1 MMTMLHIRKSILLC
15 SLILV
20 SFCFTGCE
28 EWLDV
33 SPKTQIKSDD
43 NFSTEQGYKDA
54 LTGVYLLL
62 TDESL
67 YGKELTFGM
76 LDAMGQYYTGIA
88 TNNTYRYDAAF
99 DYQNAECEQRINSI
113 WSKVYTALS
122 NDNELIAHIDDADST
137 MFTGRNY
144 HLIRGEA
151 YALRAFLHFDLVRLW
166 GAPYAEGKT
175 DRCIPYMKNVTAD
188 VTPLCTVE
196 DALNSSLEDL
206 AIAEYELSRD
216 PVITGSNN
224 TSTEE
229 ELENADVNYERDR
242 TFKLNY
248 YGVKLLQARIYLYM
262 GLYNEALTAA
272 EAVMQQSTFYWTP
285 DEEINVAEDEQRNRI
300 FSEELVFALYDS
312 DLRTRYS
319 TYFTSNNQ
327 MSLIMNEASYHA
339 VYELFK
345 TGYFG
350 DYRYTYQNKELDG
363 KKYNTKYMQPMSGN
377 TRYMHRIP
385 LMRLSEAFYIAA
397 ECELVANQ
405 DVKACI
411 GYLNT
416 VRSHRNLI
424 DDLSLIQTKEE
435 AYEEIRKEYLK
446 EFLCEGQMY
455 FYYKRLNYERIPI
468 ETAVGD
474 AVSTTFVTPDY
485 TFPLPDD
492 EIEFGGRENEEL

>member
-1 MMTMLHIRKSILLC
+1 MTTMQNIKKNILSYGL
-15 SLILV
+15 LLV
-20 SFCFTGCE
+20 SLCLTGCE
-28 EWLDV
+28 DWLDV

-76 LDAMGQYYTGIA
+76 LDAMGQYYTGMA

-99 DYQNAECEQRINSI
+99 DYENAECEQRINSI
-113 WSKVYTALS
+113 WSKAYTALS
-122 NDNELIAHIDDADST
+122 NDNELIAHIDEADRT
-137 MFTGRNY
+137 IFAGRNY

-151 YALRAFLHFDLVRLW
+151 YALRAFLHFDLIRLW
-166 GAPYAEGKT
+166 GASYAK
-175 DRCIPYMKNVTAD
+175 DKNHKCIPYMKSVTAD
-188 VTPLCTVE
+188 VPPLSTVE
-196 DALNSSLEDL
+196 EALGLCLSDL
-206 AIAEYELSRD
+206 AVAEHELSRD
-216 PVITGSNN
+216 PVIVGEGN
-224 TSTEE
+224 TSTEKE
-229 ELENADVNYERDR
+229 VENADVNYERDR

-262 GLYNEALTAA
+262 GLHDEALAAA
-272 EAVMQQSTFYWTP
+272 ESVIQQGTFYWTP

-300 FSEELVFALYDS
+300 FAEELVFALYDS
-312 DLRTRYS
+312 DLRIRYS
-319 TYFTSNNQ
+319 SYFTSSNQ
-327 MSLIMNEASYHA
+327 MSLIMNETSYHA
-339 VYELFK
+339 IYELFN

-350 DYRYTYQNKELDG
+350 DYRYAYQNKELDG
-363 KKYNTKYMQPMSGN
+363 KRYNTKYMQPMSGN

-385 LMRLSEAFYIAA
+385 LMRLSEAYYIAA

-405 DVKACI
+405 NIEACI
-411 GYLNT
+411 RHLNT

-424 DDLSLIQTKEE
+424 DDLPLNLTKEE

-446 EFLCEGQMY
+446 EFVCEGQIY
-455 FYYKRLNYERIPI
+455 YYYKRLNYERIPI
-468 ETAVGD
+468 ETAVGSSI
-474 AVSTTFVTPDY
+474 STTYVAPNY

-492 EIEFGGRENEEL
+492 EVEFGERENEK